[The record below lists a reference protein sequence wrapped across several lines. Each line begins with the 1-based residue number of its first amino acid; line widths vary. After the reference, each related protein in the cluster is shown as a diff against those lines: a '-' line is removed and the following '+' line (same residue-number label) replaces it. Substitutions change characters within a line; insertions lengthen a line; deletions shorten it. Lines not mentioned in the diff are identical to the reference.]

1 MKIQRWNALLL
12 GLLMLLTC
20 LASAEDKK
28 DEKKKDDSDVCM
40 QANPVNLCNAG
51 NTCGSA
57 SAPCS
62 VDVKRT
68 SYSATATPGI
78 PGAKGNSLFCVKSG
92 TTVTWMSKSK
102 NTGFLI
108 DFGSSSPFDPPGAIT
123 GGEAKPVSV
132 VAGKQGC
139 YKYNVSASYTSGI
152 YGMTKTAQAN
162 MIVLGK

>member
-1 MKIQRWNALLL
+1 MKIQSWSALMFSSLLLL
-12 GLLMLLTC
+12 GC
-20 LASAEDKK
+20 FASAEDKK
-28 DEKKKDDSDVCM
+28 KEDSQDICM
-40 QANPVNLCNAG
+40 QANPVNMCNTS

-68 SYSATATPGI
+68 SYSASATPSI
-78 PGAKGNSLFCVKSG
+78 PGAKGNSLFWVKSG

-108 DFGSSSPFDPPGAIT
+108 DFGGTSPFDTPGAIT
-123 GGEAKPVSV
+123 GGQAKPVSM

-162 MIVLGK
+162 MIVVGP